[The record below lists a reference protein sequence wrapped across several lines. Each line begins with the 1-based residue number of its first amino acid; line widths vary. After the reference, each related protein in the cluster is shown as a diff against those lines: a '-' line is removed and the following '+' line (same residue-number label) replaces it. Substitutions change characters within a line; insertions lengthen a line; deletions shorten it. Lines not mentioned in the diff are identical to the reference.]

1 MARDCR
7 QRADRTGNTLRWCE
21 RSFPDQIRIVRICF
35 YTAHVNPN
43 APTPPT
49 PSAPAKAPASIP
61 QVAFAELSSGR
72 REVYIEH
79 AGQVYRLSLT
89 AQNKLILTK

>member
-1 MARDCR
+1 M
-7 QRADRTGNTLRWCE
+7 
-21 RSFPDQIRIVRICF
+21 RIVRIYV
-35 YTAHVNPN
+35 YTAAVN
-43 APTPPT
+43 
-49 PSAPAKAPASIP
+49 PSAPPPMPLTAPVAVQASAP
-61 QVAFAELSSGR
+61 RVAYAALSGGR

>member
-1 MARDCR
+1 M
-7 QRADRTGNTLRWCE
+7 G
-21 RSFPDQIRIVRICF
+21 IVRICV
-35 YTAHVNPN
+35 YTDNVNLNDSSPPACA
-43 APTPPT
+43 APTATPT
-49 PSAPAKAPASIP
+49 SHAPR
-61 QVAFAELSSGR
+61 VAFAALSEGR

>member
-1 MARDCR
+1 M
-7 QRADRTGNTLRWCE
+7 
-21 RSFPDQIRIVRICF
+21 RIVRICV
-35 YTAHVNPN
+35 YTGAVNPN
-43 APTPPT
+43 APPPSTLATPAAA
-49 PSAPAKAPASIP
+49 APAPAPRVP
-61 QVAFAELSSGR
+61 YAELSGGR

>member
-1 MARDCR
+1 
-7 QRADRTGNTLRWCE
+7 
-21 RSFPDQIRIVRICF
+21 
-35 YTAHVNPN
+35 VNAN
-43 APTPPT
+43 TPP
-49 PSAPAKAPASIP
+49 SAALAVPVQASVQAPR
-61 QVAFAELSSGR
+61 VAFTELSSGR

>member
-1 MARDCR
+1 M
-7 QRADRTGNTLRWCE
+7 T
-21 RSFPDQIRIVRICF
+21 
-35 YTAHVNPN
+35 
-43 APTPPT
+43 
-49 PSAPAKAPASIP
+49 SAPPPIPLTAPATAQAP
-61 QVAFAELSSGR
+61 APRVAYAALSGGR

>member
-1 MARDCR
+1 
-7 QRADRTGNTLRWCE
+7 
-21 RSFPDQIRIVRICF
+21 
-35 YTAHVNPN
+35 
-43 APTPPT
+43 
-49 PSAPAKAPASIP
+49 
-61 QVAFAELSSGR
+61 VAYAELSGGR

>member
-1 MARDCR
+1 MGGDCR
-7 QRADRTGNTLRWCE
+7 QGRRAGDPRRHGE
-21 RSFPDQIRIVRICF
+21 SMRIVRICV
-35 YTAHVNPN
+35 YTGAVNPN
-43 APTPPT
+43 VPPPSTPAA
-49 PSAPAKAPASIP
+49 APAPAPRVP
-61 QVAFAELSSGR
+61 YAELSGGR

>member
-1 MARDCR
+1 M
-7 QRADRTGNTLRWCE
+7 
-21 RSFPDQIRIVRICF
+21 RIVRICF
-35 YTAHVNPN
+35 YTDDVNQNATTPSTLG
-43 APTPPT
+43 APTQ
-49 PSAPAKAPASIP
+49 APAPIA
-61 QVAFAELSSGR
+61 QVAFADLSSGR

>member
-1 MARDCR
+1 
-7 QRADRTGNTLRWCE
+7 
-21 RSFPDQIRIVRICF
+21 V
-35 YTAHVNPN
+35 
-43 APTPPT
+43 T
-49 PSAPAKAPASIP
+49 PSAPPPISHTAPVATQATAQAPAP
-61 QVAFAELSSGR
+61 RVAYTALSGGR

>member
-1 MARDCR
+1 MM
-7 QRADRTGNTLRWCE
+7 
-21 RSFPDQIRIVRICF
+21 RIVRICV
-35 YTAHVNPN
+35 YTCCVNQNTSPPP
-43 APTPPT
+43 AISTP
-49 PSAPAKAPASIP
+49 APAQAAAPR
-61 QVAFAELSSGR
+61 VAFAELSSGR

>member
-1 MARDCR
+1 M
-7 QRADRTGNTLRWCE
+7 TT
-21 RSFPDQIRIVRICF
+21 
-35 YTAHVNPN
+35 N
-43 APTPPT
+43 APPSPAIHPPV
-49 PSAPAKAPASIP
+49 SAPLPEP
-61 QVAFAELSSGR
+61 RVAFADLSRGR